1 MHMEPNIG
9 RPISGEGPS
18 WYRNRPPSYIEDEF
32 TKELGDFADLIESET
47 WFGDKSKH
55 FRYRVDFILMD
66 ARLIIELDGHDYHSS
81 PEQLD
86 KDSKRQR
93 YLTRAGFTL
102 IRFTGRQIVNDCN
115 ACVLEVR
122 DTYMEI
128 MQRKP
133 AKYRVMY
140 IDYPFICRET
150 SSFLRLRKQLKEDGD
165 VPNRNVSPVSLDEL
179 LPHAVEWLHEKS
191 HISALV
197 FYPPEYE
204 DEIKHLDKTN
214 KEYDKGEISI
224 NLIKDEFYSLI
235 LGEHMVNFSH
245 LFDEFMLVGDDTV
258 YIEPFRSVLPS
269 TLTLEKIGNH
279 EFKSLKNGKLL
290 RRGNE
295 DTSYVGSELVYVRWQ
310 DLYYIIGASMGL
322 CNHEM

>member
-1 MHMEPNIG
+1 M
-9 RPISGEGPS
+9 SGEGPS
-18 WYRNRPPSYIEDEF
+18 WYRNRPPSYIENEF
-32 TKELGDFADLIESET
+32 TKELGEFADLIENEK
-47 WFGDKSKH
+47 WFGDSSKH

-93 YLTRAGFTL
+93 YLTRAGYTL

-122 DTYMEI
+122 SIYTEI

-140 IDYPFICRET
+140 VDYPFVCKET
-150 SSFLRLRKQLKEDGD
+150 ERFLRLQMKLQEDGD
-165 VPNRNVSPVSLDEL
+165 ITKRELLPVSLDEL
-179 LPHAVEWLHEKS
+179 LPHAIKWLHEKS
-191 HISALV
+191 HISVIV

-204 DEIKHLDKTN
+204 NEIKHLDNTT
-214 KEYDKGEISI
+214 KEYEKGEISI
-224 NLIKDEFYSLI
+224 SLVKNELYSLT
-235 LGEHMVNFSH
+235 LGDHMKNFSH
-245 LFDEFMLVGDDTV
+245 LFDEFMLVGDDVV
-258 YIEPFRSVLPS
+258 YIEPFRSVLPPTFTTDIMGS
-269 TLTLEKIGNH
+269 LEFEH
-279 EFKSLKNGKLL
+279 LANGKLL

-295 DTSYVGSELVYVRWQ
+295 DTSYVDSDLARVRWQ
-310 DLYYIIGASMGL
+310 RLYYIIGASMGVSL
-322 CNHEM
+322 YEM

>member
-1 MHMEPNIG
+1 M
-9 RPISGEGPS
+9 SGEGPS
-18 WYRNRPPSYIEDEF
+18 WYRNRPPSYIENEF
-32 TKELGDFADLIESET
+32 TKELGEFANLIENEK
-47 WFGDKSKH
+47 WFGDGSKH

-93 YLTRAGFTL
+93 YLTRAGYTL

-122 DTYMEI
+122 SIYTEI

-140 IDYPFICRET
+140 VDYHFVCKET
-150 SSFLRLRKQLKEDGD
+150 EKFLRLQKELQEDGD
-165 VPNRNVSPVSLDEL
+165 IPKREMSPVSLDEL
-179 LPHAVEWLHEKS
+179 LPHAIEWLHEKS
-191 HISALV
+191 HISVIV

-204 DEIKHLDKTN
+204 DEIKHLDNTT
-214 KEYDKGEISI
+214 KEYEKGEISI
-224 NLIKDEFYSLI
+224 SLVKNELYSLT
-235 LGEHMVNFSH
+235 LGEHMKNFSH
-245 LFDEFMLVGDDTV
+245 LFDEFMLVGDDVV
-258 YIEPFRSVLPS
+258 YIEPFRSVLPPTFKTDIMGS
-269 TLTLEKIGNH
+269 L
-279 EFKSLKNGKLL
+279 EFKYLANGKLL

-295 DTSYVGSELVYVRWQ
+295 DTSYVYSDLVRVRWQ
-310 DLYYIIGASMGL
+310 RLYYIIGASMGVSL
-322 CNHEM
+322 YEM